1 METKPDYS
9 TMTAEEI
16 AERLKPH
23 EFANFDE
30 ILAWLHRQN
39 PDMENTRW
47 EDTDWQAIKAASRR
61 Y

>member
-23 EFANFDE
+23 EFASFE
-30 ILAWLHRQN
+30 EAQAWFRSQN
-39 PDMENTRW
+39 PNMENTRW